1 LTTLSGPLEHRVYF
15 DGWDMLLAPQDNLTG
30 YPGPRFVVGQFR
42 LDGDGWF
49 NYFGFPEQPM
59 PASPFQFRHSGT
71 NVKALTYGNLG
82 SGGLSR
88 ATFEQT
94 LPDNHPSG
102 RFVPGFGTHVVE
114 HRAID
119 PAGNV
124 GPSGSYRATV
134 LPGAIPACTVT
145 LTGNRSSVTVTQGV
159 TCLTNAQVTGNVTVG
174 TGASLVVRN
183 STVSGT
189 LSSTGARA
197 VQVFGSTIN
206 GQVTIATTSRDVT
219 IAGSRFNTTVVLT
232 SNTQVTANERY
243 SRLAGAYGPLLVGN
257 NIGGDLRCTG
267 SSAPVKNFGA
277 PNTVVGARTGECTL
291 V

>member
-1 LTTLSGPLEHRVYF
+1 
-15 DGWDMLLAPQDNLTG
+15 MLLTPQDDLTG

-42 LDGDGWF
+42 LDQDGWF

-59 PASPFQFRHSGT
+59 PTSPFRFRHSGT
-71 NVKALTYGNLG
+71 DVKALTYGNLG
-82 SGGLSR
+82 TGGLSR

-119 PAGNV
+119 PAGNI
-124 GPSGSYRATV
+124 GPIASYRATV
-134 LPGAIPACTVT
+134 LPGAAPTCTVT

-159 TCLTNAQVTGNVTVG
+159 TCLTNAQVNGNVTVG
-174 TGASLVVRN
+174 AGASLVVRN
-183 STVSGT
+183 STITAT
-189 LSSTGARA
+189 LTSTGARA
-197 VQVFGSTIN
+197 VQIFGSTVN
-206 GQVTIATTSRDVT
+206 GMVTIGTTTRDVT
-219 IAGSRFNTTVVLT
+219 IAGSRFNAAVSLT
-232 SNTQVTANERY
+232 GNTQVTANERY

-257 NIGGDLRCTG
+257 TFITSLSCTG

-277 PNTVVGARTGECTL
+277 PNTVAGTRSGECTQ